1 MLSCD
6 LQDNDEPTGDGVDL
20 YDDVLTSSSTV
31 KSESVNGK
39 EKITTLSSSSS
50 SFIYQ
55 NSQSSSSSFIG
66 APLQL
71 HGNSHSSKRVQLYVG
86 NLTWWTTDADVE
98 SAIGA
103 IGVVDLVEVRFHENR
118 ANGQSKG
125 FCVITVNS
133 ESSARACMD
142 KLPKRELH
150 GQSPIVTFTSKQAL
164 NQFEAQSKSRPS
176 RQSSPPRS
184 GGSGPSGVPSLT
196 GLLGPPPM
204 NGPPPRLMLPSNGPP
219 PLTSLS
225 LPPPPSRTSGIPVP
239 PPTMAGLSGLSLP
252 SMTPP
257 RGPPPGVPLRGPPP
271 SLDHR
276 IPPPRPD
283 WALQPAPHV
292 NPAFFPPPVAAP
304 PPGFPPPIGPPPPFV
319 TDSRDGPNISEAE
332 FEEVMGRNRSVSSS
346 AIARAVADAS
356 TGDYASAIETLVT
369 AISLIKQSK
378 VAHDERC
385 KILVSSLQD
394 TLHGIEAKSYGS
406 RRDRSRSRDRDRR
419 RRRSR
424 SRDRERER
432 DRDRE
437 RDRERERDGYGE
449 RPRERERSRSH
460 ERDYREVRSR
470 DDRYYEERFRERE
483 KDRERDVNLRRDPG
497 MDRERDLRSRDDRE
511 SRSMRH

>member
-1 MLSCD
+1 
-6 LQDNDEPTGDGVDL
+6 VDL
-20 YDDVLTSSSTV
+20 YDDVLTSSSNIKQET
-31 KSESVNGK
+31 NGK
-39 EKITTLSSSSS
+39 EKITTLSSHA
-50 SFIYQ
+50 
-55 NSQSSSSSFIG
+55 NSLLSSSSFIG

-71 HGNSHSSKRVQLYVG
+71 HANSQSKRVQLYVG

-98 SAIGA
+98 SAIQA
-103 IGVVDLVEVRFHENR
+103 IGVTDLVEVRFHENR

-133 ESSARACMD
+133 EASARACMD

-176 RQSSPPRS
+176 RQSSPPR
-184 GGSGPSGVPSLT
+184 GGSAPSGVPSLT

-219 PLTSLS
+219 PLSSLS
-225 LPPPPSRTSGIPVP
+225 LPPPPSRTSGISVP
-239 PPTMAGLSGLSLP
+239 PPTLTGLTGLSLP

-257 RGPPPGVPLRGPPP
+257 RGPPPGMPLRGPPP

-304 PPGFPPPIGPPPPFV
+304 PPGFPPPIGQPPPFV
-319 TDSRDGPNISEAE
+319 ADPRDGPNISEAE

-378 VAHDERC
+378 VAPDERC

-394 TLHGIEAKSYGS
+394 TLRGIEAKSYGS

-424 SRDRERER
+424 SRDRERDRDRDRDHRER
-432 DRDRE
+432 DRDN
-437 RDRERERDGYGE
+437 YGE

-470 DDRYYEERFRERE
+470 EDRYYEERFRDRDKER
-483 KDRERDVNLRRDPG
+483 DREVSLRRDPG
-497 MDRERDLRSRDDRE
+497 MDRERELRSRDDRE